1 MLIFGVAQSN
11 FAMEWG
17 LGFTIK
23 CWVKEAKCQG
33 VVGGFMVIQM
43 EMEEFHVLLSLTFL
57 CLTIDSPLKKPPPPV
72 PK

>member
-1 MLIFGVAQSN
+1 
-11 FAMEWG
+11 
-17 LGFTIK
+17 
-23 CWVKEAKCQG
+23 
-33 VVGGFMVIQM
+33 MVIQM